1 MLISNIRYSAESV
14 LQNLFST
21 VGGLISTDA
30 YLISN
35 IVDQESV
42 SLLMNNNCTHPL
54 QWRTTSFSNIHV
66 FVRRVQRYA
75 QVWLIYMT
83 QRTISI
89 YIYMYG
95 IYMYMYM
102 AYIYIYMDI
111 YTCVSARLPKKLFS
125 EEVVLHY
132 NRCRHTFLMDI
143 KDVCMQVSNACMHAG
158 IKCMYACRYQMHVC
172 RYEMM
177 YTKDVCIQMS
187 NDIYVCMQISNETY
201 ICMQISNASVR
212 TENMYQICTFVSARV
227 PKKLFCTVIAACCLN
242 GVCATY
248 THIQTHTDVHKYM
261 YIYVH
266 KYVYMHTCTYVY
278 IRVKFIHEYMGHDE
292 VVQHYNCCLL
302 LKRRVHI
309 HTYICV

>member
-1 MLISNIRYSAESV
+1 MYMLISNIRYSAESV

-95 IYMYMYM
+95 IYMYIYM

-172 RYEMM
+172 MQ
-177 YTKDVCIQMS
+177 VS
-187 NDIYVCMQISNETY
+187 NACMQIWNDVHQRRMYTDVKWH
-201 ICMQISNASVR
+201 ICMYADIQWNIYMYADIKCKCKNRKYVP
-212 TENMYQICTFVSARV
+212 NMYLCQRKST
-227 PKKLFCTVIAACCLN
+227 
-242 GVCATY
+242 
-248 THIQTHTDVHKYM
+248 
-261 YIYVH
+261 
-266 KYVYMHTCTYVY
+266 
-278 IRVKFIHEYMGHDE
+278 EE
-292 VVQHYNCCLL
+292 VVLHSNCCLL
-302 LKRRVHI
+302 LERRVRHL
-309 HTYICV
+309 HTHTNTHRRTQIYVYICT